1 MALTLAIFA
10 ALQVAMPLWVRP
22 NLAPPDHMVLPVT
35 ALGAAL
41 ASPSPGPGGT
51 TYTLLATGIPGQPGA
66 WILSSGPVNAA
77 AQATSTHPGGL
88 HSASPKLRAPSAS
101 GGGCPAIMT

>member
-77 AQATSTHPGGL
+77 AQATSTT
-88 HSASPKLRAPSAS
+88 
-101 GGGCPAIMT
+101 PAACIALARSYVRPAHQEVVVQRS